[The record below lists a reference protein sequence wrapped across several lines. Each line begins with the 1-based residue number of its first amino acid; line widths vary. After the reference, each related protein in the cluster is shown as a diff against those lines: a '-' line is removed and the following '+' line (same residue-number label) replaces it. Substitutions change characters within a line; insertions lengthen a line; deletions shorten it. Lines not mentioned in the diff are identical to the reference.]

1 MKAINFPKYI
11 KCERVYLR
19 SLRSKDAEVLFDLID
34 SQRDYIGEHLDWVK
48 YVKTVDDEVKYI
60 KRRVEEAKNC
70 KGFDW
75 CIFRNNTDE
84 FVGYIG
90 TDPVS
95 VELFENGA
103 SIDWENGILSFAF
116 FLKKEASGNGY
127 MTEALGALKDIA
139 VEIGFKRIEIGA
151 EETNIKSQKVAERCG
166 FDHDKEDLGAMYFEN
181 KN

>member
-1 MKAINFPKYI
+1 MKAVAFPNYI
-11 KCERVYLR
+11 KGHRIYLKA
-19 SLRSKDAEVLFDLID
+19 LRAEDAEMLFSLID

-48 YVKTVDDEVKYI
+48 YVKTLDDEIKYI
-60 KRRVEEAKNC
+60 KRRAEEAKHC

-75 CIFRNNTDE
+75 CIFRNDTDE

-103 SIDWENGILSFAF
+103 SIDWENGVVSFAF
-116 FLKKEASGNGY
+116 FLKKEANGSGY
-127 MTEALGALKDIA
+127 MTEALSILRDIA
-139 VEIGFKRIEIGA
+139 VEIGFKRIETSA
-151 EETNIKSQKVAERCG
+151 KDTNIKSQKVAERCG
-166 FDHDKEDLGAMYFEN
+166 FDHDKEDFGAMYFEK